1 MKTISAHSKS
11 TVLIIRTNGKIF
23 ISWHY
28 PFYKPSWIHWDRT
41 CPYWSALF
49 QFNYSIWWQKDIC
62 VKMTGLSL
70 ISEFSDITVL
80 LSLTVFHN
88 IVQET
93 LPQVSDSVPVIGISP
108 APPSPYFTF
117 PSYISVFFCR
127 YTVWGVFIICIC
139 MNCAYAVLVLKYS
152 YTISVQCVHCTI
164 YMLFLN
170 LYL

>member
-117 PSYISVFFCR
+117 PSYISVFFVVIQYGGCLL
-127 YTVWGVFIICIC
+127 YVYVWI
-139 MNCAYAVLVLKYS
+139 VL
-152 YTISVQCVHCTI
+152 
-164 YMLFLN
+164 M
-170 LYL
+170 LYLSWSTPIQYQYNVYIVQFICYF